1 MSEEIR
7 SWYIYILKL
16 ELSSWYVGTAKGLRS
31 RLRSHGKKSPYST
44 LKKKGAFKYMD
55 RGLTG
60 KRKATHLHAAFRS
73 TGDCL
78 WVTEIEN
85 TITVALGRKYGF
97 DKVRGGSIIK
107 SWDYEL
113 SDIEVKD
120 LIRRFSC
127 SDIRFKY
134 KLNEIN
140 LTQEKPFVFPLTR
153 RRNT

>member
-1 MSEEIR
+1 MR
-7 SWYIYILKL
+7 NWYIYILKL
-16 ELSSWYVGTAKGLRS
+16 ELNSWYVGTAKGLRS

-44 LKKKGAFKYMD
+44 LNKNGAIKYIES
-55 RGLTG
+55 GLTG

-73 TGDCL
+73 IGDCF

-85 TITVALGRKYGF
+85 TITVALGQKYGF
-97 DKVRGGSIIK
+97 DKVRGGSIIHP
-107 SWDYEL
+107 WNHRL
-113 SDIEVKD
+113 SDIKVEN

-127 SDIRFKY
+127 SDIRLKY

-153 RRNT
+153 LRNT

>member
-1 MSEEIR
+1 MKKLEIR
-7 SWYIYILKL
+7 NWYIYILKL
-16 ELSSWYVGTAKGLRS
+16 ELNSWYVGTAKGLNQ
-31 RLRSHGKKSPYST
+31 GCEAMVKSPYST
-44 LKKKGAFKYMD
+44 LNKNGAIRYID
-55 RGLTG
+55 SGLTG

-73 TGDCL
+73 IGDCF

-85 TITVALGRKYGF
+85 TITVALGQKYGF
-97 DKVRGGSIIK
+97 DKVRGGSIIHPWNHK
-107 SWDYEL
+107 L
-113 SDIEVKD
+113 SDIKVED

-127 SDIRFKY
+127 SDIRLKY

>member
-1 MSEEIR
+1 M
-7 SWYIYILKL
+7 YILKL
-16 ELSSWYVGTAKGLRS
+16 ELNSWYVGTAKGLRS
-31 RLRSHGKKSPYST
+31 RLRSHGKKSPHST
-44 LKKKGAFKYMD
+44 LNKNGAIKYIES
-55 RGLTG
+55 GLTG

-73 TGDCL
+73 VGDCF

-85 TITVALGRKYGF
+85 TITVALGQKYGF
-97 DKVRGGSIIK
+97 DKVRGGSIIHAWNHK
-107 SWDYEL
+107 L
-113 SDIEVKD
+113 SDIKVEN

-127 SDIRFKY
+127 SDIRLKY

>member
-1 MSEEIR
+1 MSEETR
-7 SWYIYILKL
+7 NWYIYILKL
-16 ELSSWYVGTAKGLRS
+16 ELNSWYVGTAKGLRS

-44 LKKKGAFKYMD
+44 LKKKGVFKYMEN
-55 RGLTG
+55 GLTG

-73 TGDCL
+73 IGDCF

-85 TITVALGRKYGF
+85 TITVALGQKYGF
-97 DKVRGGSIIK
+97 DKVRGGSIIH
-107 SWDYEL
+107 SWNYEL
-113 SDIEVKD
+113 SDIKVED

-127 SDIRFKY
+127 SDIRIKY

>member
-1 MSEEIR
+1 M
-7 SWYIYILKL
+7 
-16 ELSSWYVGTAKGLRS
+16 GTAKGLRS

-44 LKKKGAFKYMD
+44 LNKNGAIKYIES
-55 RGLTG
+55 GLTG

-73 TGDCL
+73 IGDCF

-85 TITVALGRKYGF
+85 TITVALGQKYGF
-97 DKVRGGSIIK
+97 DKVRGGSIIHPWNHK
-107 SWDYEL
+107 L
-113 SDIEVKD
+113 SDIKVED

-127 SDIRFKY
+127 SNIRFKY

>member
-1 MSEEIR
+1 MSEETR
-7 SWYIYILKL
+7 NWYIYILKL
-16 ELSSWYVGTAKGLRS
+16 ELNSWYVGTAKGLRS

-44 LKKKGAFKYMD
+44 LKKKGVFKYMENS
-55 RGLTG
+55 LTG

-73 TGDCL
+73 IGDCF
-78 WVTEIEN
+78 WATEIEN
-85 TITVALGRKYGF
+85 TITVALGQKYGF
-97 DKVRGGSIIK
+97 DKVRGGSIIN
-107 SWDYEL
+107 SWNYEL

-127 SDIRFKY
+127 SNIRIKY